1 MGDPRPGGESIRSG
15 RRPDDGS
22 APMPREAGP
31 PGDRPAN
38 RSFRAE
44 DDDQHVSPT
53 APSADKPDATS
64 IGFSTY
70 VHDACTRPPYGRVA
84 TVSGSTRL
92 GEAGGGGKVGDGN
105 KKGAPA
111 GVPGGGPL
119 GARAGGSPAPPPR
132 NTAAEKGQVEGLP
145 GTPAADGIPATAA
158 PRGSIP

>member
-1 MGDPRPGGESIRSG
+1 MEDFRPGGESIRSG

-22 APMPREAGP
+22 DPMPREAGP

-70 VHDACTRPPYGRVA
+70 VHDACTRPPYGPVS
-84 TVSGSTRL
+84 TVSGSTRP
-92 GEAGGGGKVGDGN
+92 GEAGAGRHRGHRIQTGPPPASPRGVPRV
-105 KKGAPA
+105 ASAA
-111 GVPGGGPL
+111 GVP
-119 GARAGGSPAPPPR
+119 
-132 NTAAEKGQVEGLP
+132 
-145 GTPAADGIPATAA
+145 
-158 PRGSIP
+158 

>member
-1 MGDPRPGGESIRSG
+1 MEDLRTGGESIRSG

-22 APMPREAGP
+22 DPMPREAGP

-92 GEAGGGGKVGDGN
+92 GEAGGGGKMGN
-105 KKGAPA
+105 GNQIGARPA
-111 GVPGGGPL
+111 DPVGGPL
-119 GARAGGSPAPPPR
+119 AGRAGGILTPTPS
-132 NTAAEKGQVEGLP
+132 NTGSEDMQVTGFA
-145 GTPAADGIPATAA
+145 GTP
-158 PRGSIP
+158 

>member
-1 MGDPRPGGESIRSG
+1 MGDPRPGGDSPRPGG
-15 RRPDDGS
+15 RRDAAS

-31 PGDRPAN
+31 PSDRPAN

-84 TVSGSTRL
+84 TVSGSPRL
-92 GEAGGGGKVGDGN
+92 GEAG
-105 KKGAPA
+105 
-111 GVPGGGPL
+111 
-119 GARAGGSPAPPPR
+119 AGGS
-132 NTAAEKGQVEGLP
+132 
-145 GTPAADGIPATAA
+145 
-158 PRGSIP
+158 RGKRST

>member
-1 MGDPRPGGESIRSG
+1 
-15 RRPDDGS
+15 
-22 APMPREAGP
+22 MPREGAP
-31 PGDRPAN
+31 PSDRPAN

-92 GEAGGGGKVGDGN
+92 GEAGEGRTMGN
-105 KKGAPA
+105 GIKL
-111 GVPGGGPL
+111 GPRATDL
-119 GARAGGSPAPPPR
+119 LVVLLAASAGGIPAPPLS
-132 NTAAEKGQVEGLP
+132 NTVAH
-145 GTPAADGIPATAA
+145 
-158 PRGSIP
+158 

>member
-1 MGDPRPGGESIRSG
+1 MEDLRTGGESIRSG

-22 APMPREAGP
+22 DPMPREAGP
-31 PGDRPAN
+31 PSDRPAN

-84 TVSGSTRL
+84 AVRGSTPPR
-92 GEAGGGGKVGDGN
+92 GAGGGGTKGDGN
-105 KKGAPA
+105 KKGARPANLLVVLLAGPPA
-111 GVPGGGPL
+111 GRPL
-119 GARAGGSPAPPPR
+119 PPPQH
-132 NTAAEKGQVEGLP
+132 TP
-145 GTPAADGIPATAA
+145 G
-158 PRGSIP
+158 

>member
-1 MGDPRPGGESIRSG
+1 MEDPRPGGEPTRPA
-15 RRPDDGS
+15 RRRADGPDPSPGEG
-22 APMPREAGP
+22 APPS
-31 PGDRPAN
+31 DRPAN

-92 GEAGGGGKVGDGN
+92 GEAGGGRTMGNGIKMGPRATNLVGVLLAASAG
-105 KKGAPA
+105 
-111 GVPGGGPL
+111 GVPT
-119 GARAGGSPAPPPR
+119 PPPS
-132 NTAAEKGQVEGLP
+132 NTVSKDVQVTGVP
-145 GTPAADGIPATAA
+145 GTPARDRLPEN
-158 PRGSIP
+158 

>member
-1 MGDPRPGGESIRSG
+1 MEDFRPGGESIRSG
-15 RRPDDGS
+15 RRRDDGS
-22 APMPREAGP
+22 DPMPREAGP

-92 GEAGGGGKVGDGN
+92 GEAGGGGTRGEGN
-105 KKGAPA
+105 KN
-111 GVPGGGPL
+111 
-119 GARAGGSPAPPPR
+119 GARAPNPPGGLPAGRAVGVPTPPPWQTGAQKQHGER
-132 NTAAEKGQVEGLP
+132 LAGN
-145 GTPAADGIPATAA
+145 
-158 PRGSIP
+158 

>member
-1 MGDPRPGGESIRSG
+1 
-15 RRPDDGS
+15 
-22 APMPREAGP
+22 MPREGAP
-31 PGDRPAN
+31 PSDRPAN

-92 GEAGGGGKVGDGN
+92 GEAGGGRTMGKGN
-105 KKGAPA
+105 KNGPRAA
-111 GVPGGGPL
+111 VPLVVPPSG
-119 GARAGGSPAPPPR
+119 RAGGIPAPPPGH
-132 NTAAEKGQVEGLP
+132 T
-145 GTPAADGIPATAA
+145 
-158 PRGSIP
+158 

>member
-1 MGDPRPGGESIRSG
+1 MEDLRTGGESIRSG

-22 APMPREAGP
+22 DPMPREAGP

-92 GEAGGGGKVGDGN
+92 GEAGGVRTMGN
-105 KKGAPA
+105 GIKIGARPA
-111 GVPGGGPL
+111 MLRVVLPA
-119 GARAGGSPAPPPR
+119 ARAGGIPTPPPS
-132 NTAAEKGQVEGLP
+132 NTAAEDVAAEGLA
-145 GTPAADGIPATAA
+145 GTP
-158 PRGSIP
+158 

>member
-1 MGDPRPGGESIRSG
+1 MEDPRPGGEPTRPA
-15 RRPDDGS
+15 RRRADGPDPSPGEG
-22 APMPREAGP
+22 APPS
-31 PGDRPAN
+31 DRPAN

-92 GEAGGGGKVGDGN
+92 GEAGEGRTMGN
-105 KKGAPA
+105 GIKI
-111 GVPGGGPL
+111 GP
-119 GARAGGSPAPPPR
+119 
-132 NTAAEKGQVEGLP
+132 
-145 GTPAADGIPATAA
+145 PAANPLVVPPSGHAVGI
-158 PRGSIP
+158 

>member
-1 MGDPRPGGESIRSG
+1 MEDLRTGGESIRSG

-22 APMPREAGP
+22 DPMPREAGP

-92 GEAGGGGKVGDGN
+92 GEAGGGATNGKGI
-105 KKGAPA
+105 KI
-111 GVPGGGPL
+111 
-119 GARAGGSPAPPPR
+119 GARATSLVGVPPAAHAGGIPTPPPR
-132 NTAAEKGQVEGLP
+132 NTGAEEL
-145 GTPAADGIPATAA
+145 
-158 PRGSIP
+158 

>member
-1 MGDPRPGGESIRSG
+1 MEDLRTGGESIRSG

-22 APMPREAGP
+22 DPMPREAGP
-31 PGDRPAN
+31 PSDRPAN

-92 GEAGGGGKVGDGN
+92 REAGDGRTMGHRI
-105 KKGAPA
+105 KH
-111 GVPGGGPL
+111 
-119 GARAGGSPAPPPR
+119 GARATIPPGVPPSARPGGTPAPPPCH
-132 NTAAEKGQVEGLP
+132 TASKKL
-145 GTPAADGIPATAA
+145 
-158 PRGSIP
+158 

>member
-1 MGDPRPGGESIRSG
+1 MEDLRTGGESIRSG

-22 APMPREAGP
+22 DPMPREAGP

-92 GEAGGGGKVGDGN
+92 GEAGEGGTTGDRN
-105 KKGAPA
+105 KM
-111 GVPGGGPL
+111 GPRAAML
-119 GARAGGSPAPPPR
+119 VVVLRAARAGGIPAPPPGH
-132 NTAAEKGQVEGLP
+132 TVAENQPV
-145 GTPAADGIPATAA
+145 A
-158 PRGSIP
+158 

>member
-1 MGDPRPGGESIRSG
+1 MEDLRTGGESIRSG

-22 APMPREAGP
+22 DPMPREAGP

-92 GEAGGGGKVGDGN
+92 GEAGEGRTMGNGIKMGARATILVGVLL
-105 KKGAPA
+105 A
-111 GVPGGGPL
+111 
-119 GARAGGSPAPPPR
+119 ARAGGIPTP
-132 NTAAEKGQVEGLP
+132 TLGHKGSKNVAGAGFA
-145 GTPAADGIPATAA
+145 GTLTGH
-158 PRGSIP
+158 

>member
-1 MGDPRPGGESIRSG
+1 MEDLRTGGESIRSG

-22 APMPREAGP
+22 DPMPREAGP
-31 PGDRPAN
+31 PSDRPAN

-92 GEAGGGGKVGDGN
+92 GEAVRCERWATESNWGR
-105 KKGAPA
+105 
-111 GVPGGGPL
+111 
-119 GARAGGSPAPPPR
+119 ARRSSWSSCWR
-132 NTAAEKGQVEGLP
+132 
-145 GTPAADGIPATAA
+145 
-158 PRGSIP
+158 

>member
-92 GEAGGGGKVGDGN
+92 GEAGEGRTMGNGIKMGPRAAILVGVLLS
-105 KKGAPA
+105 AS
-111 GVPGGGPL
+111 
-119 GARAGGSPAPPPR
+119 AGGIPTPTPSHTGSKNR
-132 NTAAEKGQVEGLP
+132 QVTGFAV
-145 GTPAADGIPATAA
+145 TPNLA
-158 PRGSIP
+158 R

>member
-1 MGDPRPGGESIRSG
+1 MEDLRTGGESIRSG

-22 APMPREAGP
+22 DPMPREAGP

-84 TVSGSTRL
+84 TVSGSTPL
-92 GEAGGGGKVGDGN
+92 GEAGGGGTEC
-105 KKGAPA
+105 KGIQTRERPQMPLARLVVAPA
-111 GVPGGGPL
+111 VGEL
-119 GARAGGSPAPPPR
+119 SARPSSNMVA
-132 NTAAEKGQVEGLP
+132 
-145 GTPAADGIPATAA
+145 
-158 PRGSIP
+158 

>member
-1 MGDPRPGGESIRSG
+1 MPGEGAPRG
-15 RRPDDGS
+15 
-22 APMPREAGP
+22 A
-31 PGDRPAN
+31 RPAN

-92 GEAGGGGKVGDGN
+92 GEAGEVRTMGN
-105 KKGAPA
+105 RIKLGPRATNLL
-111 GVPGGGPL
+111 GGP
-119 GARAGGSPAPPPR
+119 
-132 NTAAEKGQVEGLP
+132 
-145 GTPAADGIPATAA
+145 PAASAVGIPAPT
-158 PRGSIP
+158 

>member
-1 MGDPRPGGESIRSG
+1 MEDLRTGGESIRSG

-22 APMPREAGP
+22 DPMPREAGP

-92 GEAGGGGKVGDGN
+92 GEAGEGRTMGN
-105 KKGAPA
+105 RIQIGPRAAIPG
-111 GVPGGGPL
+111 GVPLAGTPGGVL
-119 GARAGGSPAPPPR
+119 TPPPSH
-132 NTAAEKGQVEGLP
+132 T
-145 GTPAADGIPATAA
+145 
-158 PRGSIP
+158 

>member
-1 MGDPRPGGESIRSG
+1 
-15 RRPDDGS
+15 
-22 APMPREAGP
+22 MPREGAP
-31 PGDRPAN
+31 PSDRPAN

-92 GEAGGGGKVGDGN
+92 GEAGEGRTVGHGIQMGPRAASLVGGL
-105 KKGAPA
+105 P
-111 GVPGGGPL
+111 
-119 GARAGGSPAPPPR
+119 GARAVGRPAPPPC
-132 NTAAEKGQVEGLP
+132 NT
-145 GTPAADGIPATAA
+145 
-158 PRGSIP
+158 GS

>member
-1 MGDPRPGGESIRSG
+1 MEVLRPGGKRSRPG
-15 RRPDDGS
+15 RGRDAARAPRP
-22 APMPREAGP
+22 PEAGRA
-31 PGDRPAN
+31 GDRPAN

-92 GEAGGGGKVGDGN
+92 GEAGGGRTMGDGI
-105 KKGAPA
+105 KM
-111 GVPGGGPL
+111 GPRATIL
-119 GARAGGSPAPPPR
+119 VVVLLSARAAGLLTPTPSNTGS
-132 NTAAEKGQVEGLP
+132 KDVQVTGFA
-145 GTPAADGIPATAA
+145 GTPTGDGIPGNV
-158 PRGSIP
+158 PPGRIF

>member
-1 MGDPRPGGESIRSG
+1 MEDPRPGGKSTGSG
-15 RRPDDGS
+15 RGRDGGWAPRPGEG
-22 APMPREAGP
+22 ARR
-31 PGDRPAN
+31 GDRPAN

-92 GEAGGGGKVGDGN
+92 GEAGEGGTKGQRN
-105 KKGAPA
+105 KKWARPA
-111 GVPGGGPL
+111 IPLVGP
-119 GARAGGSPAPPPR
+119 PA
-132 NTAAEKGQVEGLP
+132 
-145 GTPAADGIPATAA
+145 
-158 PRGSIP
+158 

>member
-1 MGDPRPGGESIRSG
+1 MEVRRTGGKWILPG
-15 RRPDDGS
+15 RRPDEGS
-22 APMPREAGP
+22 DPMPREGGP

-92 GEAGGGGKVGDGN
+92 GEAG
-105 KKGAPA
+105 A
-111 GVPGGGPL
+111 GRTEGQGIKTGP
-119 GARAGGSPAPPPR
+119 RPP
-132 NTAAEKGQVEGLP
+132 
-145 GTPAADGIPATAA
+145 D
-158 PRGSIP
+158 

>member
-1 MGDPRPGGESIRSG
+1 MEDLRTGGESIRSG

-22 APMPREAGP
+22 DPMPREAGP

-92 GEAGGGGKVGDGN
+92 GEAGGGGTMGEGN
-105 KKGAPA
+105 KKGPRAA
-111 GVPGGGPL
+111 ILVVVL
-119 GARAGGSPAPPPR
+119 LSARAGGVLTPPPSH
-132 NTAAEKGQVEGLP
+132 TVSKDVHVTGVP
-145 GTPAADGIPATAA
+145 GTPTL
-158 PRGSIP
+158 

>member
-1 MGDPRPGGESIRSG
+1 
-15 RRPDDGS
+15 
-22 APMPREAGP
+22 MPREAGP
-31 PGDRPAN
+31 PSDRPAN

-92 GEAGGGGKVGDGN
+92 GEAGGVWKEGYGSET
-105 KKGAPA
+105 
-111 GVPGGGPL
+111 
-119 GARAGGSPAPPPR
+119 GARARDPVGALPAGAAGGTPRPPPGH
-132 NTAAEKGQVEGLP
+132 T
-145 GTPAADGIPATAA
+145 
-158 PRGSIP
+158 

>member
-1 MGDPRPGGESIRSG
+1 MEDLRPGGESIRSG

-22 APMPREAGP
+22 DPMPREAGP

-84 TVSGSTRL
+84 TVSGSARL
-92 GEAGGGGKVGDGN
+92 GEAGGGGTRGN
-105 KKGAPA
+105 GSKMG
-111 GVPGGGPL
+111 PG
-119 GARAGGSPAPPPR
+119 
-132 NTAAEKGQVEGLP
+132 AAELLVVPLW
-145 GTPAADGIPATAA
+145 
-158 PRGSIP
+158 